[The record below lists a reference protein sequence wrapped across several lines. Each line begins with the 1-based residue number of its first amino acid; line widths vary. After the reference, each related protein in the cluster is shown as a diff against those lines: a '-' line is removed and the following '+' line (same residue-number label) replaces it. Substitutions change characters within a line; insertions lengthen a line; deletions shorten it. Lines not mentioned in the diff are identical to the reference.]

1 MSASVAAFD
10 GYEQVLEPG
19 PAAAV
24 RRDPALLRLQSLQST
39 RRAVL
44 YVRAAGDPLESAD
57 LAQWFTERGF
67 HFYVAGLG
75 RSPRISRLLPVAM
88 RPRAGVRA
96 GVSTRRARLLTS
108 LGRRVPAATLAGL
121 DNACAHLS
129 QAEGMADVI
138 VVAQGRGAPA
148 AALWSARYPAA
159 SALILIE
166 PDLPARRARR
176 LSIAC
181 PVLVVARSGQAA
193 GWRLRGHVTWLE
205 LPLSHR
211 NDGRTGPVPLAGR
224 QAFFDEL
231 GRWLGAYMYRQSRD
245 RLL

>member
-19 PAAAV
+19 SAAAV
-24 RRDPALLRLQSLQST
+24 RRDPALRRLQSLQST

-44 YVRAAGDPLESAD
+44 YVRAAGDPLESAE
-57 LAQWFTERGF
+57 LAQWFTERGS
-67 HFYVAGLG
+67 HFYVVGL
-75 RSPRISRLLPVAM
+75 R
-88 RPRAGVRA
+88 RPRRIGILWPGRA
-96 GVSTRRARLLTS
+96 RRGSGVSTPWARLPGGA
-108 LGRRVPAATLAGL
+108 GRRVPAAALAGL

-129 QAEGMADVI
+129 QAEGMAHVI
-138 VVAQGRGAPA
+138 VVAQGRAARA
-148 AALWSARYPAA
+148 AALWSARHPIA
-159 SALILIE
+159 SALILIQ
-166 PDLPARRARR
+166 PDQPARPALR

-181 PVLVVARSGQAA
+181 PVLVVTGPGQAA

-205 LPLSHR
+205 LPAPDG
-211 NDGRTGPVPLAGR
+211 NDGSTGPIPLAGR